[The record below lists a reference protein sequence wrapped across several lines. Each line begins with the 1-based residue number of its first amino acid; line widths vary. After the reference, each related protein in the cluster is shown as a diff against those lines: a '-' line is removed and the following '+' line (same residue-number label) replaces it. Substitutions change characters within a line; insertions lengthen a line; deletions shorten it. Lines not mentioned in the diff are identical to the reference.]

1 MKGSVIA
8 ISAIDTGVGKTFA
21 TGLLAKALLQQGRKV
36 ITQKIVQ
43 TGCDGIAEDIL
54 EHRRLMGIDVQDVDR
69 EGLTCPYVFR
79 FPASPH
85 LAASLEGKEI
95 DLIQIRRATF
105 ALQKAYE
112 AVLMEGVG
120 GLLVPLAPDLL
131 FADYIASAGYG
142 LLLVT
147 TPRLGSINH
156 TLLSIEACAKRG
168 IALRGIIYNMVGE
181 VNHVIADETRNVII
195 HYLNKAGYSAPIIEL
210 REGIFDAEAVKQL
223 SSIIIPSSP
232 LS

>member
-8 ISAIDTGVGKTFA
+8 ISAIDTGVGKTYT
-21 TGLLAKALLQQGRKV
+21 TGLLAKALRQQGRKV

-43 TGCDGIAEDIL
+43 TGCNGIAEDIL
-54 EHRRLMGIDVQDVDR
+54 EHRRLMDIDVQDVDHA
-69 EGLTCPYVFR
+69 GLTCPYVFR

-95 DLIQIRRATF
+95 DLIQIRRTTF
-105 ALQKAYE
+105 ALQKQYE
-112 AVLMEGVG
+112 VVLMEGVG
-120 GLLVPLAPDLL
+120 GLLVPLAHDLL
-131 FADYIASAGYG
+131 FADYIASAGYS

-181 VNHVIADETRNVII
+181 IEPMIADNTHSVII
-195 HYLNKAGYSAPIIEL
+195 HYLKKAGYSAPIFKL
-210 REGIFDAEAVKQL
+210 RNGIFDAEAVKQL
-223 SSIIIPSSP
+223 SSIIMHSSP
-232 LS
+232 LL

>member
-85 LAASLEGKEI
+85 LAARMEGKAI
-95 DLIQIRRATF
+95 DLLQIRRATF

-112 AVLMEGVG
+112 VVLMEGVG
-120 GLLVPLAPDLL
+120 GLLVPLATDLL

-181 VNHVIADETRNVII
+181 VNREVDHFIADETRNVII
-195 HYLNKAGYSAPIIEL
+195 HYLNKAGYSTPLIEL
-210 REGIFDAEAVKQL
+210 RAGEFDAEALKQL
-223 SSIIIPSSP
+223 A
-232 LS
+232 L